1 MLYNGKVN
9 KKATKKADG
18 SLVIYENKITF
29 SANDEQ
35 VINDWENANGTLTIN
50 DWRDN
55 QGHGKMTVEQ
65 TVNGVQKV
73 IFEQTGCPAT
83 ACKNFILS
91 LVGIEKQVKKSGLA
105 SRTESGCKSNNLTE
119 KDRLT
124 AEKAKKIGTVLRLVW
139 EIVDID
145 TKIANIDTKIAEQE
159 KKELNS
165 KIETAQSLPFSEI
178 EKLYKAMLEKQKK
191 A

>member
-1 MLYNGKVN
+1 MLYNQKVE

-18 SLVIYENKITF
+18 TLVIYENKITF

-35 VINDWENANGTLTIN
+35 VINEWENVNGSLTIN

-65 TVNGVQKV
+65 AVNGIQKV
-73 IFEQTGCPAT
+73 IFEQSGSPAT
-83 ACKNFILS
+83 ACKNFILA
-91 LVGIEKQVKKSGLA
+91 LVGIEKQVKKSGNA
-105 SRTESGCKSNNLTE
+105 SRTESGSKSNNVTE
-119 KDRLT
+119 IDRLT
-124 AEKAKKIGTVLRLVW
+124 AERAKKVTTILSLIFSIST
-139 EIVDID
+139 ID
-145 TKIANIDTKIAEQE
+145 SKIEDLKTKVEEQN
-159 KKELNS
+159 KKELDS
-165 KIETAQSLPFSEI
+165 KIETAKELPFEEL